1 MIINQIPF
9 FGLAL
14 ALFFFDLANSSIFEK
29 AHKQQCQPIHIDSCL
44 DLPYNSTIAPKS
56 NIFGD
61 EQSLSEQV
69 RHFNPLFK
77 TKCSSHLKF
86 LVCSVFAPMCPP
98 EMPQAV
104 TSCRS
109 VCEEVKRDC
118 MSILSEFDIKWPSL
132 LNCTNFPL
140 EPELCMKPAAAPAR
154 VTTHSTRSPI
164 FNSRP
169 RQNHIN
175 PIPHQLPSCPAD
187 LLNLDPTDAN
197 SKCALP
203 CNRHFLFSQ
212 EKSEMAEHW
221 LLTGALVNVIVT
233 AFTFLTF
240 MIDRDRF
247 RFPERSVFYIALC
260 SLTSSLPY
268 LSRYFLTYEQT
279 GCDRMPT
286 GRLFLVHEGL
296 DNTVCVLSFL
306 FNYYFGMAGCVWWLM
321 STFIWYLSTARKWV
335 QEEIEKR
342 EVYLHLVAWGLPALP
357 SITILILQKVRNG
370 V

>member
-212 EKSEMAEHW
+212 
-221 LLTGALVNVIVT
+221 
-233 AFTFLTF
+233 
-240 MIDRDRF
+240 
-247 RFPERSVFYIALC
+247 
-260 SLTSSLPY
+260 
-268 LSRYFLTYEQT
+268 
-279 GCDRMPT
+279 
-286 GRLFLVHEGL
+286 
-296 DNTVCVLSFL
+296 
-306 FNYYFGMAGCVWWLM
+306 
-321 STFIWYLSTARKWV
+321 
-335 QEEIEKR
+335 
-342 EVYLHLVAWGLPALP
+342 
-357 SITILILQKVRNG
+357 
-370 V
+370 